1 MVGKTFCAHGAD
13 RIKKLLW
20 ITNPGKGRNRRPGG
34 IRINRFVRRVKDGNV
49 GGDNKFLFGG
59 GATNNNDRIGPAQCA
74 TPFAQGARR
83 QQKSVAKSDFFIKNQ
98 NGNIAYR
105 VIGKPSLTKT
115 LKIENAKGKP
125 IGSIHKKMI
134 ALLPTF
140 EMFESGK
147 KIGEIR
153 KEVSLFRPKLS
164 VSYEGWKVEGDFFN
178 WNYIVKNDKGQTIAK
193 IDKELWHMTDHYA
206 IHYEDDQDSLVLL
219 MIVLAIDAIR
229 EEESAV
235 TTNAANASSNN
246 Q

>member
-1 MVGKTFCAHGAD
+1 MQILYIAQKMFS
-13 RIKKLLW
+13 
-20 ITNPGKGRNRRPGG
+20 
-34 IRINRFVRRVKDGNV
+34 
-49 GGDNKFLFGG
+49 LFGKF
-59 GATNNNDRIGPAQCA
+59 D
-74 TPFAQGARR
+74 
-83 QQKSVAKSDFFIKNQ
+83 VKNQ
-98 NGNIAYR
+98 NGNLAYR

-134 ALLPTF
+134 VLLPTF
-140 EMFESGK
+140 EMFEDGK

-178 WNYIVKNDKGQTIAK
+178 WNYVVKNDKGQTIAK